1 MRATARRVYS
11 LLVLACRQRPEN
23 ELYLSKWLPA
33 LVEHLPLNVGAEEAL
48 TEILSDNRQLLQ
60 AQVNGGLLTL
70 FSDLIIEQGKRPS
83 YLHFLKALTACDGV
97 PLDRHQVSVCEL
109 LYGERYDGRVSDR
122 SQRTAPRLLLTP
134 LLVLQVVGPP
144 DGTEGRPR

>member
-1 MRATARRVYS
+1 MRTTARRVYS

-70 FSDLIIEQGKRPS
+70 FSDLIVEQGKPC
-83 YLHFLKALTACDGV
+83 LLLAFG
-97 PLDRHQVSVCEL
+97 CE
-109 LYGERYDGRVSDR
+109 RQMADGRPID
-122 SQRTAPRLLLTP
+122 
-134 LLVLQVVGPP
+134 LVGGIEAA
-144 DGTEGRPR
+144 DAG

>member
-1 MRATARRVYS
+1 M
-11 LLVLACRQRPEN
+11 
-23 ELYLSKWLPA
+23 
-33 LVEHLPLNVGAEEAL
+33 

-60 AQVNGGLLTL
+60 AQVNGGLLTQGKADDPGLSPQSSLPPQVHGGLLTL

-109 LYGERYDGRVSDR
+109 LYGERYDGRV
-122 SQRTAPRLLLTP
+122 
-134 LLVLQVVGPP
+134 
-144 DGTEGRPR
+144 